1 MFYFDTK
8 LVILSRDVPG
18 QRILLWDFCSCL
30 CPETKGTRGQ
40 ELFSVRDK
48 ETTGRPI
55 PVCLGLSHPIW
66 KPQFK
71 PVQQSRQLRAYC
83 PNIYKLCSAVQK
95 KSRETGLDKPF
106 FGLEE
111 VVTIKSSGALNDSF
125 STDFVPCAFW
135 LFAIWGI
142 IGGGA

>member
-1 MFYFDTK
+1 MWQTSNVGCSMLVNQFKLGFPMGRDRSFFIVPGQRDKLKIHIQKPCDGILTFCHGTCWDGTRDRRKKIQFLKKQMFYFDTK

-66 KPQFK
+66 KP
-71 PVQQSRQLRAYC
+71 
-83 PNIYKLCSAVQK
+83 
-95 KSRETGLDKPF
+95 
-106 FGLEE
+106 
-111 VVTIKSSGALNDSF
+111 
-125 STDFVPCAFW
+125 
-135 LFAIWGI
+135 
-142 IGGGA
+142 